1 MLVYHRKTTVGL
13 AKTMEPIYPDVLVW
27 TPEAEAKLLNI
38 PFFVRSQARNRIEAL
53 ARSEGLEEVTPE
65 LVEQARVEFGQ

>member
-1 MLVYHRKTTVGL
+1 MLVYHQRTTVVL
-13 AKTMEPIYPDVLVW
+13 AKIMEPIYPDILVW

-38 PFFVRSQARNRIEAL
+38 PFFVRTQARNRIEAL
-53 ARSEGLEEVTPE
+53 ARSEDLEEVTPE

>member
-1 MLVYHRKTTVGL
+1 MLVYHRKTTVVL
-13 AKTMEPIYPDVLVW
+13 TKIMEPIYPDILVW

-38 PFFVRSQARNRIEAL
+38 PFFVRTQARNRIEAL
-53 ARSEGLEEVTPE
+53 ARSEDLEEVTPE